1 MKLNPAFVKTR
12 NVRNFEVLMNGLD
25 LAEGEGRFGLVY
37 GQAGRGKTRTSQWY
51 AAGNACVY
59 MRVLSIW
66 TTSELDFLCALA
78 RELGVLTPPRRSKSA
93 AFQAVLDKLITEPRP
108 IILDEMEK
116 MPPKFLGFIRDL
128 TDLSGSPIVFVGEV
142 ELVTYLQAERRVW
155 SRVFQQVEFEPIG
168 ATDIVY
174 YANDVA
180 GLQVDKTAAGIMAK
194 SSGGDFRLV
203 RRDVLALVQMC
214 QGKGTKS
221 VNAEMATIAAKQA
234 LKGA

>member
-78 RELGVLTPPRRSKSA
+78 RELGVLTPPRRKA
-93 AFQAVLDKLITEPRP
+93 TAFQAVLDKLITEPRA

-142 ELVTYLQAERRVW
+142 ELIPYLQAERRVW
-155 SRVFQQVEFEPIG
+155 SRVFQQVEFEPIS
-168 ATDIVY
+168 ATDIVF
-174 YANDVA
+174 YAADVA
-180 GLQVDKTAAGIMAK
+180 GLQLDKLAAGILAK

>member
-1 MKLNPAFVKTR
+1 MKLNPSFVKTR

-25 LAEGEGRFGLVY
+25 MAEGEGRFGLVF

-51 AAGNACVY
+51 AAQNQAVY

-78 RELGVLTPPRRSKSA
+78 RELGVLTPPRRKA
-93 AFQAVLDKLITEPRP
+93 LAFQVVLDRLMAEPRT

-128 TDLSGSPIVFVGEV
+128 TDLSGCPIVFVGEENLV
-142 ELVTYLQAERRVW
+142 EYLQAERRVW
-155 SRVFQQVEFEPIG
+155 SRVFQQMQFEPIN
-168 ATDIVY
+168 ASDIVY
-174 YANDVA
+174 YASDVA
-180 GLQVDKTAAGIMAK
+180 GLHLDKPAAGILAK

-203 RRDVLALVQMC
+203 RRDVLALAQMC
-214 QGKGTKS
+214 QGKGT
-221 VNAEMATIAAKQA
+221 VNVTAEMATIAAKQA
-234 LKGA
+234 LSGR

>member
-1 MKLNPAFVKTR
+1 MKLTPAFVKTR

-25 LAEGEGRFGLVY
+25 LAAGEGRFGLVF

-78 RELGVLTPPRRSKSA
+78 RELGVLTPPRRKA
-93 AFQAVLDKLITEPRP
+93 LAFQVVLDRLITAPRA

-116 MPPKFLGFIRDL
+116 MPSKFLGFVRDL

-142 ELVTYLQAERRVW
+142 ELIPYLQAERRVW
-155 SRVFQQVEFEPIG
+155 SRVFQQVEFEPIS

-180 GLQVDKTAAGIMAK
+180 GLQVDKAAAGILAA

-214 QGKGTKS
+214 QGKGVMS

-234 LKGA
+234 LSGR

>member
-51 AAGNACVY
+51 AADNSCVY

-78 RELGVLTPPRRSKSA
+78 RELGVVTPPRRKAA
-93 AFQAVLDKLITEPRP
+93 AFQAVLDRLIAEPRA

-116 MPPKFLGFIRDL
+116 MPSKFLGFIRDL

-142 ELVTYLQAERRVW
+142 ELISYLQAERRVW
-155 SRVFQQVEFEPIG
+155 SRVFQQVEFEPINAG
-168 ATDIVY
+168 DIVF
-174 YANDVA
+174 YAAGVA
-180 GLQVDKTAAGIMAK
+180 GLQLDKAAAGIVAK

-203 RRDVLALVQMC
+203 RRDVIALAQMC
-214 QGKGTKS
+214 HGKGTKE
-221 VNAEMATIAAKQA
+221 VNAEMATIAANQA
-234 LKGA
+234 LQGR

>member
-1 MKLNPAFVKTR
+1 MKLTPAFVKTR
-12 NVRNFEVLMNGLD
+12 NVRNFEVLMSGLD

-66 TTSELDFLCALA
+66 ASSELDFLRTLA
-78 RELGVLTPPRRSKSA
+78 RELGVLTPPRRKA
-93 AFQAVLDKLITEPRP
+93 TAFQAVLDRLVAEPKA

-116 MPPKFLGFIRDL
+116 MPPKYLGFIRDL
-128 TDLSGSPIVFVGEV
+128 TDLSGSPVVFVGEV
-142 ELVTYLQAERRVW
+142 ELVTYLRAERRVW
-155 SRVFQQVEFEPIG
+155 SRVFQQVEFEPISSS
-168 ATDIVY
+168 DIVY

-180 GLQVDKTAAGIMAK
+180 GLQLDKAAAWIMAK

>member
-25 LAEGEGRFGLVY
+25 LAEGEGRFGLVF

-78 RELGVLTPPRRSKSA
+78 RELGVLTPPRRKA
-93 AFQAVLDKLITEPRP
+93 TAFQAVLDKLITEPRA

-142 ELVTYLQAERRVW
+142 ELIPYLQAERRVW
-155 SRVFQQVEFEPIG
+155 SRVFQQVEFEPIS
-168 ATDIVY
+168 ATDIVF
-174 YANDVA
+174 YAADVA
-180 GLQVDKTAAGIMAK
+180 GLQLDKTAAGILAK

>member
-25 LAEGEGRFGLVY
+25 LAEGEGRFGLVF

-78 RELGVLTPPRRSKSA
+78 RELGVLTPPRRKA
-93 AFQAVLDKLITEPRP
+93 TAFQAVLDKLITEPRA

-142 ELVTYLQAERRVW
+142 ELIPYLQAERRVW
-155 SRVFQQVEFEPIG
+155 SRVFQQVEFEPIS
-168 ATDIVY
+168 ATDIVF
-174 YANDVA
+174 YAADVA
-180 GLQVDKTAAGIMAK
+180 GLQLDKPAAGILAK

>member
-25 LAEGEGRFGLVY
+25 LAEGEGRFGLVF
-37 GQAGRGKTRTSQWY
+37 GQAGRGKTRTAQWY
-51 AAGNACVY
+51 AAGNASVY

-78 RELGVLTPPRRSKSA
+78 RELGVLTPPRRKA
-93 AFQAVLDKLITEPRP
+93 PAFHAVLDRLVTEPKA

-142 ELVTYLQAERRVW
+142 ELIPYLQAERRVW
-155 SRVFQQVEFEPIG
+155 SRVFQQIEFEPIS
-168 ATDIVY
+168 ATDIVF
-174 YANDVA
+174 YAADVA
-180 GLQVDKTAAGIMAK
+180 GLQLDKNAAGIVAK

-203 RRDVLALVQMC
+203 RRDVLALAQMC
-214 QGKGTKS
+214 HGKGTTN
-221 VNAEMATIAAKQA
+221 VTAEMATIAAKQA
-234 LKGA
+234 LQGR